1 MSASKLL
8 VRICIAAVTLLC
20 YHPAFAAFIGQS
32 SVDGSGGVWRE
43 VHCESGS
50 GWQKCQPP
58 PCEAQGVSW
67 GACSSTVPRTLLL
80 GSVTV
85 GNSTPGYSGS
95 ATFMCQD
102 YDLYSQWTYVS
113 GSCVEDPP
121 PPPPTPTNPPGGG
134 GTPPSGTRLYV
145 TAFIC
150 GASTDGYYS
159 PPAGVSTY
167 WRNRIITNYTN
178 FNIGKRCPELGGYI
192 FWLNDMQSNF
202 DRLGS
207 WDAAWDDTVTRMN
220 QAAKQNGEDQ
230 PWYITTTMKA
240 YCTNFARGIYGPSVS
255 ASYVMNTGNIC
266 VID

>member
-1 MSASKLL
+1 MSASKLW

-67 GACSSTVPRTLLL
+67 GACSGSVPRTLLL

-85 GNSTPGYSGS
+85 SNTTPGYSGS
-95 ATFMCQD
+95 ATYMCQD
-102 YDLYSQWTYVS
+102 YDLYSQWTYVR

-121 PPPPTPTNPPGGG
+121 PPPPPTNPPGGG
-134 GTPPSGTRLYV
+134 GTPPVGTIIFFSNL
-145 TAFIC
+145 IC
-150 GASTDGYYS
+150 SSADSGYYS
-159 PPAGVSTY
+159 PPSGVTVY
-167 WRNRIITNYTN
+167 WREKIISNYRS
-178 FNIGKRCPELGGYI
+178 FNYGKRCSDAGGYTY
-192 FWLNDMQSNF
+192 WLSDLSNTF

-207 WDAAWDDTVTRMN
+207 WDAAWNVVKGSMD
-220 QAAKQNGEDQ
+220 AAAFNNGEHLPSHVSTYLDPSCAQ
-230 PWYITTTMKA
+230 L
-240 YCTNFARGIYGPSVS
+240 ARGLYGPS
-255 ASYVMNTGNIC
+255 ANARYVMYSGNQC
-266 VID
+266 VIY

>member
-121 PPPPTPTNPPGGG
+121 PPPPAPTNPPAGG
-134 GTPPSGTRLYV
+134 GTPPSGTRIYV
-145 TAFIC
+145 TAYIC
-150 GASTDGYYS
+150 SSATNGYYS
-159 PPAGVSTY
+159 APTGVSAY
-167 WRNRIITNYTN
+167 WRERIIANYKD
-178 FNIGKRCPELGGYI
+178 FNIGDRCPELGGYQY
-192 FWLNDMQSNF
+192 WLQDLQTTY
-202 DRLGS
+202 DRLLS
-207 WDAAWDDTVTRMN
+207 WDAAWAIVKTSMDG
-220 QAAKQNGEDQ
+220 AAKANGEDQ
-230 PWYITTTMKA
+230 MWHVDTVLKA
-240 YCTNFARGIYGPSVS
+240 YCTQYARGIYGPSVS
-255 ASYVMNTGNIC
+255 ASYVMYSGNQC
-266 VID
+266 SID